1 VPSRDLKDAECFH
14 ALSREREVANVY
26 MVASS
31 EILDPELA
39 LAGAK
44 SPMPLQDA
52 AAAGAPSA
60 ALAANEALRTDPIL
74 RFDHDQEDQSAEFS
88 WLYF

>member
-1 VPSRDLKDAECFH
+1 
-14 ALSREREVANVY
+14 
-26 MVASS
+26 
-31 EILDPELA
+31 
-39 LAGAK
+39 
-44 SPMPLQDA
+44 MPLQDA